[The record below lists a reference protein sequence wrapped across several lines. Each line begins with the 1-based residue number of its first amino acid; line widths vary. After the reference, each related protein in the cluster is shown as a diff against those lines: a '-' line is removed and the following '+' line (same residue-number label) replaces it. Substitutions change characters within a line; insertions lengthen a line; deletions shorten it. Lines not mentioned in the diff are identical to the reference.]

1 MTENRIRSSS
11 RFSGFQPLALCL
23 LLSGCDHAPSQNI
36 LGSFFP
42 AWMLCASAGILVSV
56 VIRLLLIKTGID
68 AFVPAKLP
76 VYGGLAIALTF
87 LLWLLWFGN

>member
-1 MTENRIRSSS
+1 
-11 RFSGFQPLALCL
+11 
-23 LLSGCDHAPSQNI
+23 
-36 LGSFFP
+36 
-42 AWMLCASAGILVSV
+42 MLCASAGILVSV